1 MKKESLIC
9 FRASKTLHE
18 AMSKIAKQERRS
30 LSSMIEIAL
39 MNFLKE
45 KNAINNVN
53 SERRRYPRKQI
64 SIPAFIN
71 HYESGHYESGKAR
84 LNAASLMDLS
94 LGGLKISI
102 PIDAKVDVQ
111 RDGQTTKF
119 QIIFT
124 LPNDN
129 IPISL
134 DCEPRH
140 ESDCTDGVYIG
151 AVITDADFKSYKKLQ
166 SYLM

>member
-1 MKKESLIC
+1 MKKDSLIC
-9 FRASKTLHE
+9 FRASKMLHE
-18 AMSKIAKQERRS
+18 ALIKIAKEERRS
-30 LSSMIEIAL
+30 LSAMIEIAL

-45 KNAINNVN
+45 KNALKSVD
-53 SERRRYPRKQI
+53 SERRKYPRKNM

-71 HYESGHYESGKAR
+71 HYESGKAK

-94 LGGLKISI
+94 LEGLKISI
-102 PIDAKVDVQ
+102 PGDAKINVKNEPQ
-111 RDGQTTKF
+111 GAKF

-129 IPISL
+129 SPISL
-134 DCEPRH
+134 DCEPRSI
-140 ESDCTDGVYIG
+140 SDRNDSIFIG
-151 AVITDADFKSYKKLQ
+151 ASIVDVDFESYKKLQ